1 MESLLILPAA
11 VLDGDPEE
19 EVQHEVQRDYRGSEG
34 AHDPEEDAHVHLHE
48 LPLDE
53 ARILVHDVVSSRAVV
68 ADLQGCKSSFSNGTT
83 G

>member
-1 MESLLILPAA
+1 MEAPIIPAA
-11 VLDGDPEE
+11 VLDGDSEE
-19 EVQHEVQRDYRGSEG
+19 EVEHEVRRDDHAAEG
-34 AHDPEEDAHVHLHE
+34 AHDPVEDAHVHLHE